1 MSLLDGILL
10 GIVALATSLIGY
22 TYLGYPI
29 LIGLL
34 ARVAPRRRAPEA
46 DAEDW
51 TPKVSALIPVF
62 NAASY
67 LPAKLDS
74 LLALDWPADRLEI
87 LLYSDGATDE
97 TEALAEAYERR
108 DPRVRL
114 VRGGQRAG
122 KPTAVNRMLELATG
136 EVLLMTDIRQPLEPG
151 CLRALVRT
159 LRPVEVACVSGNLV
173 LPTNQGAGVYWKYES
188 WLRDQ
193 EARFR
198 SMLGVTGPIYVIRKA
213 DLPGLP
219 AETILDDMFIP
230 LRLRLAGRR
239 LLFATDAIARD
250 QAFDDEREFG
260 RKVRTLAGN
269 YQLLGLLP
277 GLLSPIANPSWFE
290 FMSHKIGRL
299 LCPWALVALFVAL
312 PLVWLRGARAGG
324 DEAALY
330 GTAALAQLC
339 FYALALVGTRAGKL
353 GAVARTFV
361 VLNAAAVVG
370 LWRHLRGAQRV
381 TW

>member
-1 MSLLDGILL
+1 VSWLS
-10 GIVALATSLIGY
+10 ALAIGLLFY
-22 TYLGYPI
+22 TYFGYPI

-34 ARVAPRRRAPEA
+34 ARLFPRRERPRS
-46 DAEDW
+46 DAGSW
-51 TPKVSALIPVF
+51 TPKVSTLIPVF

-67 LPAKLDS
+67 LPKKLDS
-74 LLALDWPADRLEI
+74 LLALDWPTDRLEI
-87 LLYSDGATDE
+87 FIYSDGADAE
-97 TEALAEAYERR
+97 TEALAEAYARR
-108 DPRVRL
+108 DPRVHL
-114 VRGGQRAG
+114 VRGGERAG

-151 CLRALVRT
+151 CLRALVRA
-159 LRPVEVACVSGNLV
+159 LEPVEVACVSGNLV
-173 LPTNQGAGVYWKYES
+173 LPTTAGAGVYWKYES

-219 AETILDDMFIP
+219 ADTILDDMFIP
-230 LRLRLAGRR
+230 LRLRLAGRS
-239 LLFATDAIARD
+239 LLFARDAIAHD

-277 GLLSPIANPSWFE
+277 GLLSPLSNPSWFE
-290 FMSHKIGRL
+290 FMSHKICRL
-299 LCPWALVALFVAL
+299 LCPWALLALFVAL
-312 PLVWLRGARAGG
+312 PLGYWGSAQRLDAGAGL
-324 DEAALY
+324 LY
-330 GTAALAQLC
+330 CMAALAQLG
-339 FYALALVGTRAGKL
+339 FYALALLGGRLGKL

-361 VLNAAAVVG
+361 VLNAAALLG